1 MASELPPNAL
11 GKLASSVKNI
21 VTGVPLEDQN
31 ETNAPATKQ
40 VDKSLDKTVDK
51 TVETTDDATIHKEKQ
66 APVVH
71 EDVKSH
77 EHEKVDTEVDHEV
90 HQDHYHTTI
99 QPVKDKNVLPTEH
112 VYKENEVEEEIDHR
126 NNEAKMKA
134 KEEAARIKNEK
145 NVEDTTH
152 SREYAPTKEHE
163 HIHHHLHENIQPVI
177 ERETVQQKV
186 IHTKNHIHEKEQ
198 LNDEYHEATVA
209 PTISLD
215 EFKNGGAKTGTTVTK
230 DIEMPVSGVKATA
243 KKREALGDVD
253 VEEAS
258 KVDSSTEMADFSTP
272 LTALRATAETQPYAT
287 AVKQE
292 HNATT
297 GLRYSDVSYHQF
309 ENDIEATA
317 SYWKKTFLPHDI
329 SE

>member
-99 QPVKDKNVLPTEH
+99 QPVKDKNVLPTKH

-186 IHTKNHIHEKEQ
+186 IHTTNHIHEKEQ

-209 PTISLD
+209 PAISLD

-258 KVDSSTEMADFSTP
+258 KVGKSKITLSQKPM
-272 LTALRATAETQPYAT
+272 
-287 AVKQE
+287 K
-292 HNATT
+292 
-297 GLRYSDVSYHQF
+297 
-309 ENDIEATA
+309 
-317 SYWKKTFLPHDI
+317 
-329 SE
+329 

>member
-31 ETNAPATKQ
+31 ETNASATKQ

-99 QPVKDKNVLPTEH
+99 QPVKDKNVLPTKH

-126 NNEAKMKA
+126 NNEAKLKA

-186 IHTKNHIHEKEQ
+186 IHTTNHIHEKEQ

-209 PTISLD
+209 PAISLD

-253 VEEAS
+253 VEEGS
-258 KVDSSTEMADFSTP
+258 KVGKSKVTLSQKPM
-272 LTALRATAETQPYAT
+272 
-287 AVKQE
+287 K
-292 HNATT
+292 
-297 GLRYSDVSYHQF
+297 
-309 ENDIEATA
+309 
-317 SYWKKTFLPHDI
+317 
-329 SE
+329 